1 MKSSKRKITLDDDL
15 IELLSHRTSVSYEV
29 IHTIIYYYQRM
40 VLHKIKHN
48 EDVILD
54 GFIKFVHLKDGLY
67 IELTEKAKKIIK
79 R

>member
-1 MKSSKRKITLDDDL
+1 MKSNKRKITLDEEL
-15 IELLSHRTSVSYEV
+15 IALLSQRTNVSYEV

-54 GFIKFVHLKDGLY
+54 RFVKFIHLNNGIT
-67 IELTEKAKKIIK
+67 IEFTEKAKKFIK
-79 R
+79 K

>member
-1 MKSSKRKITLDDDL
+1 
-15 IELLSHRTSVSYEV
+15 
-29 IHTIIYYYQRM
+29 
-40 VLHKIKHN
+40 
-48 EDVILD
+48 VILD